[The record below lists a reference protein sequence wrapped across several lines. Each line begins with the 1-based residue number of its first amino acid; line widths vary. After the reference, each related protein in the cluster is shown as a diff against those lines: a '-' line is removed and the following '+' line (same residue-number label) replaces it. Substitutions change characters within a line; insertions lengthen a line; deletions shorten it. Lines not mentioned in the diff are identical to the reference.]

1 VGEKTDS
8 EYEQDSPGI
17 QKINEVAGQTSWGLP
32 CLFCFMKKG
41 EDGMEVQAAKREGVS
56 ISGLFLF
63 IYFAL
68 GALYPLLSHY
78 LKSIGMSGTQIGL
91 IVSVGPIVAIFAQP
105 FWGMLCDR
113 FQMSRQI
120 LSGILLC
127 AIVASFLLLGGKSFF
142 VFAFLYGVLHFFQS
156 GTVPIS
162 DGLALQYTARTGI
175 EFGRIRQWGA
185 IGFAL
190 ATFVVGILAEAFSLR
205 IIFYVYAFAQLS
217 AFLFLQGVQAER
229 SMAAVNI
236 FKGLVELVRIPRY
249 MLFLLSAFLIFGPI
263 NGNNI
268 YFGLLYDHL
277 GGQIAGIG
285 LAFLLFAGSE
295 APFMKWSGFF
305 IQRLGLEK
313 TILLAGFVSALRW
326 FWYSTSPTPT
336 MVIAFFFIQ
345 GFSVGL
351 YLASAAQFVKENTPD
366 TLRVTA
372 LAVYTSMGL
381 GLGSMATN
389 VIGGILVDRYGI
401 LTTYAFFGIFTVVGL
416 LPLALVT
423 WVIKQKHTVLQ

>member
-1 VGEKTDS
+1 MGK
-8 EYEQDSPGI
+8 PF
-17 QKINEVAGQTSWGLP
+17 WR
-32 CLFCFMKKG
+32 
-41 EDGMEVQAAKREGVS
+41 RESVC

-113 FQMSRQI
+113 FQMSRQV
-120 LSGILLC
+120 LSGILLG
-127 AIVASFLLLGGKSFF
+127 AVAASFLLLWGGKSFIA
-142 VFAFLYGVLHFFQS
+142 FALLYGVLHFFQS
-156 GTVPIS
+156 GAVPIS
-162 DGLALQYTARTGI
+162 DGLALGYVARTGI

-190 ATFVVGILAEAFSLR
+190 ATLVAGMLVDAFWLGV
-205 IIFYVYAFAQLS
+205 IFYVYAFAQFS
-217 AFLFLQGVQAER
+217 AFLFLQGVQTER
-229 SMAAVNI
+229 SVEAVNV
-236 FKGLVELVRIPRY
+236 FKGLSELIRLPRY
-249 MLFLLSAFLIFGPI
+249 MLFLASAFLIFGPI
-263 NGNNI
+263 NAHNI
-268 YFGLLYDHL
+268 FFGLLYEQL

-305 IQRLGLEK
+305 IKRLGLEK
-313 TILLAGFVSALRW
+313 TIFIAALVSSLRW
-326 FWYSTSPTPT
+326 FWYGTGPTPFA
-336 MVIAFFFIQ
+336 VLALFFIQ
-345 GFSVGL
+345 GFSAGL
-351 YLASAAQFVKENTPD
+351 YLASAAQFVRENAPD

-381 GLGSMATN
+381 GLGSMAAN
-389 VIGGILVDRYGI
+389 VVGGMLVDTYGV
-401 LTTYAFFGIFTVVGL
+401 LRTYTFFGGLTVLGL
-416 LPLALVT
+416 VPLTIVT
-423 WVIKQKHTVLQ
+423 WFVKRKSTVLQ

>member
-1 VGEKTDS
+1 
-8 EYEQDSPGI
+8 
-17 QKINEVAGQTSWGLP
+17 
-32 CLFCFMKKG
+32 M
-41 EDGMEVQAAKREGVS
+41 GMPFWRRESVS
-56 ISGLFLF
+56 ISGLFF
-63 IYFAL
+63 FVYFVL

-120 LSGILLC
+120 LSSILLC
-127 AIVASFLLLGGKSFF
+127 AAAAALLLLWGGRSFIT
-142 VFAFLYGVLHFFQS
+142 FALLYGLLHFFQS
-156 GTVPIS
+156 GAVPIS
-162 DGLALQYTARTGI
+162 DGLALQYAAHTGI

-185 IGFAL
+185 IGFAVATLVAGLL
-190 ATFVVGILAEAFSLR
+190 ADWFGLGA
-205 IIFYVYAFAQLS
+205 IFYVYTVAQLGAFACLR
-217 AFLFLQGVQAER
+217 GVRTER
-229 SMAAVNI
+229 SMGTVNV
-236 FKGLVELVRIPRY
+236 FKGLAQLVRIPRY
-249 MLFLLSAFLIFGPI
+249 MLFLMSAFLIFGPI

-268 YFGLLYDHL
+268 FFGLLYDSL
-277 GGQIAGIG
+277 GGQVAGIG

-313 TILLAGFVSALRW
+313 TILIAGLVSALRW
-326 FWYSTSPTPT
+326 LWYGTSPSPT
-336 MVIAFFFIQ
+336 AVLILFFIQ

-366 TLRVTA
+366 GLRVTA
-372 LAVYTSMGL
+372 LSVYTSMGL

-389 VIGGILVDRYGI
+389 VVGGMLVDAYGI
-401 LTTYAFFGIFTVVGL
+401 LTTYTFFGVLTLLGL
-416 LPLALVT
+416 VPLTLVT
-423 WVIKQKHTVLQ
+423 WFVKRKDTVLQ

>member
-1 VGEKTDS
+1 MGK
-8 EYEQDSPGI
+8 PF
-17 QKINEVAGQTSWGLP
+17 WR
-32 CLFCFMKKG
+32 
-41 EDGMEVQAAKREGVS
+41 RESVC

-113 FQMSRQI
+113 FQMSRQV
-120 LSGILLC
+120 LSGILLG
-127 AIVASFLLLGGKSFF
+127 AVAASFLLLWGGKSFIA
-142 VFAFLYGVLHFFQS
+142 FALLYGVLHFFQS
-156 GTVPIS
+156 GAVPIS
-162 DGLALQYTARTGI
+162 DGLALGYVTRTGI

-190 ATFVVGILAEAFSLR
+190 ATLVAGMLVDAFWLGV
-205 IIFYVYAFAQLS
+205 IFYVYAFAQFS
-217 AFLFLQGVQAER
+217 AFLFLQGVQTER
-229 SMAAVNI
+229 SVEAVNV
-236 FKGLVELVRIPRY
+236 FKGLSELIRLPRY
-249 MLFLLSAFLIFGPI
+249 MLFLASAFLIFGPI
-263 NGNNI
+263 NAHNI
-268 YFGLLYDHL
+268 FFGLLYEQL

-305 IQRLGLEK
+305 IKRLGLEK
-313 TILLAGFVSALRW
+313 TIFIAALVSSLRW
-326 FWYSTSPTPT
+326 FWYGTGPTPFA
-336 MVIAFFFIQ
+336 VLALFFIQ
-345 GFSVGL
+345 GFSAGL
-351 YLASAAQFVKENTPD
+351 YLASATQFVRENAPD

-381 GLGSMATN
+381 GLGSMAAN
-389 VIGGILVDRYGI
+389 VVGGMLVDTYGV
-401 LTTYAFFGIFTVVGL
+401 LRTYTFFGGLTVLGL
-416 LPLALVT
+416 VPLTLVT
-423 WVIKQKHTVLQ
+423 WFIKRKSTVLQ